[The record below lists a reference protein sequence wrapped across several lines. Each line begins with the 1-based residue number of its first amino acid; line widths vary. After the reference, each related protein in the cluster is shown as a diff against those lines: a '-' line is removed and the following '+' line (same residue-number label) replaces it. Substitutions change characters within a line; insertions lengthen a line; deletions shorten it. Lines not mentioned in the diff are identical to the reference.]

1 MHFLTGT
8 ERFQPSAPGPSRHPP
23 RTCALPVPFPATLP
37 ASEPGKSKPS
47 LSFPF
52 QSVAIK
58 CWQHHGVC
66 SVHWCQT
73 KQDLIPI
80 LPSAH
85 KKLQKTSTRVHS
97 YHSESQNGAGES
109 QGMERERRCVE
120 VKNRQMRNN
129 SPQESSILTE
139 TTTKKHFV
147 TATSQGS
154 PAVSPG

>member
-1 MHFLTGT
+1 MISKISLTACP
-8 ERFQPSAPGPSRHPP
+8 EVIP
-23 RTCALPVPFPATLP
+23 CL
-37 ASEPGKSKPS
+37 PS
-47 LSFPF
+47 LRAREIKAQPLLPF

-66 SVHWCQT
+66 SVHWCQM

-109 QGMERERRCVE
+109 QGMERERRCME
-120 VKNRQMRNN
+120 VKNRQMRSN